1 MLRRDLSGMNRDEA
15 DRFLRQVEEANALGR
30 IGRPEEIAEVVVF
43 LASDASSYVT
53 GTTIVADGG
62 YLTVKKF

>member
-1 MLRRDLSGMNRDEA
+1 MNREEA
-15 DRFLRQVEEANALGR
+15 ESFLRQVEAANALGR
-30 IGRPEEIAEVVVF
+30 IGRPEEVAQTVVF

-53 GTTIVADGG
+53 GTTVVVDGG